1 MGRKCI
7 KFDNKKIEKIDF
19 YKNKKL
25 LQINDIDVN
34 NILLSK
40 KEPYRKKNVFEH
52 IIGYNDNGVIRPLYW
67 NILQLPAYTK
77 KFKKNDEQLIKNYN
91 KIWEKVERL
100 TSIDFESK
108 PVCGDYD
115 QYIKFYTEL
124 WWWWLWCW

>member
-1 MGRKCI
+1 MGRKYI
-7 KFDNKKIEKIDF
+7 KFDNKEIEKIDF

-25 LQINDIDVN
+25 LQINNIDVN

-52 IIGYNDNGVIRPLYW
+52 IIGYNDNGVIRPLYL

-124 WWWWLWCW
+124 W